1 MMNGL
6 SETTASPS
14 ARAALPDAKPRLDTT
29 IVKGMRVIETL
40 AQSSKPLGVTELARM
55 LDLQKS
61 NTHRI
66 LNTLMELGY
75 VQKERGTPLYQ
86 LSLKTWEIGCKVIN
100 GNHLRRAARPLMRQ
114 LHEETSEI
122 VFLTVLSGIDIV
134 YLETI
139 DAVYPLQSGI
149 KTGWRVPAA
158 FPASGRA
165 LLAHQPDAE
174 QLLERTV
181 REVPQAASLDIPK
194 LLEELA
200 EIRRRRF
207 AITIG
212 GWTNGRNSIA
222 APITGGRRTA
232 LAAVGVGGPTDRMGP
247 DRLDTLAKSVLNA
260 ATRIAEIL
268 GSDESVHWL

>member
-6 SETTASPS
+6 SETTASPM

-212 GWTNGRNSIA
+212 GWTSGRNSIA